1 MASLLVTERRRGLI
15 HGVLA
20 YALWGVV
27 AAYWKLL
34 AHVEPIELLAHRALW
49 GLVAFGVLA
58 AIAKQLGAVGAALRD
73 VRILGTMALSATLL
87 AINWGIFV
95 WATVRGHLL
104 DASLGYFINP
114 LISVALGTLL
124 LRERLSRLQWI
135 AIGLAA
141 AGVAIL
147 TWRAGRVPWI
157 ALLLA
162 GTFGLYGLV
171 RKTAKVDA
179 LVGSTVETV
188 LMVPIALAYLAI
200 MPGAFGHADVTTHA
214 LLVGTGVVTAIPLV
228 MFASAARRLPLSTV
242 GFLQYLAPTG
252 QFLLA
257 ALAYGEPVPLDRLA
271 AFVVIWAGLAV
282 FSLDLW
288 RRRPTGVR

>member
-1 MASLLVTERRRGLI
+1 MASLAVSERRLGLL

-20 YALWGVV
+20 YALWGIV

-34 AHVEPIELLAHRALW
+34 AHVDPVELLAHRALW
-49 GLVAFGVLA
+49 ALGAFGLLA
-58 AIAKQLGAVGAALRD
+58 AFARRLGAVRAALTDPRT
-73 VRILGTMALSATLL
+73 LGTMAASATLL
-87 AINWGIFV
+87 AINWGTFV

-124 LRERLSRLQWI
+124 LRERLGRLQWI

-141 AGVAIL
+141 AGVGLL
-147 TWRAGRVPWI
+147 TWRAGKLPWI
-157 ALLLA
+157 ALVLA
-162 GTFGLYGLV
+162 GSFGLYGLV
-171 RKTAKVDA
+171 RKTARVDA
-179 LVGSTVETV
+179 LVGSTIETIV
-188 LMVPIALAYLAI
+188 IAPVAAVYLTLVPGTAD
-200 MPGAFGHADVTTHA
+200 ADVPTY
-214 LLVGTGVVTAIPLV
+214 LLLAGTGVVTAVPLV

-271 AFVVIWAGLAV
+271 AFVVIWTGLVV

-288 RRRPTGVR
+288 RRRAP